1 MTNKPA
7 ALLGVNF
14 VGIPV
19 SVKTSQIKGRDQPT
33 PHQHLFDIGKVL
45 QGIHSTSARYR
56 GCLAFLSPEVTARPL
71 LSSPKRALA
80 PPAMAGFAGA
90 LGAAWNRG
98 RRGKRVGGAYE
109 KAWNARRPHTLPG
122 LNQQKQ

>member
-1 MTNKPA
+1 MANKPA

-19 SVKTSQIKGRDQPT
+19 SVKTSRTKGRDRST
-33 PHQHLFDIGKVL
+33 PNQHPFDIGKVL

-56 GCLAFLSPEVTARPL
+56 GFLAFLSPEVTARPL

-98 RRGKRVGGAYE
+98 RRGKRVRGAYE
-109 KAWNARRPHTLPG
+109 KAWSARRPHIPPG
-122 LNQQKQ
+122 LSQQKQ